1 MQGKRKEGLDA
12 LNKFLSKD
20 NGDYWELYK
29 KLNTINKRKKN

>member
-20 NGDYWELYK
+20 NKDYEGLYEM
-29 KLNTINKRKKN
+29 LNAIDKRKKN